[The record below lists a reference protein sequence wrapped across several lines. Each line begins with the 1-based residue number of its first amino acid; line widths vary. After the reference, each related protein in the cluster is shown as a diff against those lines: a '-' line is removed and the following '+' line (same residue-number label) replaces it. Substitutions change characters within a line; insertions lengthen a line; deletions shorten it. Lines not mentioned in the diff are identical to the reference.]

1 MEGRDLEQSYGAV
14 TPATIRELQ
23 EILGEKGVIFD
34 DAEKLQPYG
43 FDILALLHQKGHTP
57 EAVVKPQTRE
67 QVSEIMKLATR
78 ETIPVTPRGAG
89 SGLAGAAVP
98 THGGISLSLERM
110 NRILEVD
117 RVDRVAVVE
126 PGVVTNELCR
136 RVAEDGLMY
145 AGYPMSTETSFIG
158 GNVATNA
165 GGARVVRYGNT
176 RRHVLGLEVVL
187 ADGEVIE
194 VGGRFRKSTWG
205 YDFLNLMIGS
215 EGTLGVFTKIVLNL
229 IAAPGKIMDVL
240 VPFPDTETAVR
251 AVSEVIISEGVIPET
266 VEFMDRICFL
276 ESSKHHG
283 VALPL
288 QDTDQAGAFLII
300 QLQGET
306 QEDLVDL
313 GQKTGETCLAQGAI
327 DVFVAVS
334 PRHSRDIWKVRESY
348 AEGVARAGPNVY
360 FTSDIVVPFSKVP
373 EMMRELQRMEQRY
386 RTTIPTSGHIA
397 DGNLHSC
404 IFKPEGVSVEE
415 WPEKA
420 EEIFDEMS
428 RIALEMGGAGS
439 GEHGVGTLK
448 RSLFLKTRTETEL
461 ALLRG
466 IKKVFDPKNIL
477 NPGTMI

>member
-1 MEGRDLEQSYGAV
+1 MEKTYGTV
-14 TPATIRELQ
+14 TPETIRELQ
-23 EILGEKGVIFD
+23 EIVGENGVIFD

-43 FDILALLHQKGHTP
+43 FDVLALLHRKGHTP
-57 EAVVKPQTRE
+57 DAVVKPETTE
-67 QVSEIMKLATR
+67 QVSEIMKLANR

-110 NRILEVD
+110 NRILEID

-126 PGVVTNELCR
+126 PGVVTNDLCE
-136 RVAEDGLMY
+136 RVAEEGLMY

-165 GGARVVRYGNT
+165 GGGKVVRYGNT

-187 ADGEVIE
+187 ANGEVID

-205 YDFLNLMIGS
+205 YDLLNLMIGS
-215 EGTLGVFTKIVLNL
+215 EGTLGIFTKIVLNL
-229 IAAPGKIMDVL
+229 LSAPGKIMDIL
-240 VPFPDTETAVR
+240 VPFPDTETAVA
-251 AVSEVIISEGVIPET
+251 AVAEVILSEGVVPET

-283 VALPL
+283 IALPI

-306 QEDLVDL
+306 QEELEEL
-313 GQKTGETCLAQGAI
+313 CRKAGETCLSQGAI

-334 PRHSRDIWKVRESY
+334 PSQSRDIWKVREYY
-348 AEGVARAGPNVY
+348 AEGVARAGPNAY

-373 EMMRELQRMEQRY
+373 EMMQELKRLERKY
-386 RTTIPTSGHIA
+386 DTTIPTVGHIA
-397 DGNLHSC
+397 DGNLHSS
-404 IFKPEGVSVEE
+404 IYRPEGISVED

-428 RIALEMGGAGS
+428 HIALEMGGAGS

-448 RSLFLKTRTETEL
+448 RSLFLKTKTETEL
-461 ALLRG
+461 ALMRG
-466 IKKVFDPKNIL
+466 IKQVFDPKGIL
-477 NPGTMI
+477 NPGTLL